1 MENEKKKE
9 KGFLHIKLQQ
19 LKYFKFAQV
28 NDFVKKKKKVAKK
41 KKQKQNKNKTQHIF
55 FKFQN
60 IIFKVF
66 SCFEIKT
73 GYYHYLQMIELI
85 LLPGVAEWF
94 LESETGTTEQKKR
107 FLQNVTT
114 ITK

>member
-41 KKQKQNKNKTQHIF
+41 KSKNKTKTKHNIF
-55 FKFQN
+55 F
-60 IIFKVF
+60 
-66 SCFEIKT
+66 
-73 GYYHYLQMIELI
+73 
-85 LLPGVAEWF
+85 
-94 LESETGTTEQKKR
+94 
-107 FLQNVTT
+107 
-114 ITK
+114 

>member
-55 FKFQN
+55 LN
-60 IIFKVF
+60 
-66 SCFEIKT
+66 SKT
-73 GYYHYLQMIELI
+73 
-85 LLPGVAEWF
+85 
-94 LESETGTTEQKKR
+94 
-107 FLQNVTT
+107 
-114 ITK
+114 

>member
-41 KKQKQNKNKTQHIF
+41 KKQKQKQNTTYF

>member
-1 MENEKKKE
+1 
-9 KGFLHIKLQQ
+9 
-19 LKYFKFAQV
+19 
-28 NDFVKKKKKVAKK
+28 
-41 KKQKQNKNKTQHIF
+41 
-55 FKFQN
+55 
-60 IIFKVF
+60 
-66 SCFEIKT
+66 
-73 GYYHYLQMIELI
+73 MIELI